1 MSQAPLQDEI
11 RDEVKPFRQPEHDID
26 AIFVNRWSPRA
37 FSSEAIDDEIL
48 MRVFEAAKWAPSCFN
63 EQPWRF
69 IVARTPEDRAVFLDF
84 LTPGNQVWNE
94 NVPVITLVIAHKYF
108 AHNGKPNATNQFD
121 AGCAWGFLA
130 LSALQNGLITHG
142 MAGFNAA
149 KARVVLGV
157 PEEYDIIAVVAIG
170 KPGDK
175 SQLPADVQAKEVPST
190 RRRLGETVMEG
201 KFRP

>member
-1 MSQAPLQDEI
+1 MSQAPLQAEI
-11 RDEVKPFRQPEHDID
+11 RDEVKPFREPEHEID
-26 AIFVNRWSPRA
+26 PIFINRWSPRA
-37 FSSEAIDDEIL
+37 FSSEPIDDETL

-108 AHNGKPNATNQFD
+108 TRNGKPNPTNQFD

-130 LSALQNGLITHG
+130 LSAVQNGLITHG

-175 SQLPADVQAKEVPST
+175 SQLPPDVQSKEVPST
-190 RRRLGETVMEG
+190 RRLLGETVMEG
-201 KFRP
+201 KFRS